1 MDLLA
6 YMLASGGDD
15 DHLKVWFWLIVGAI
29 YLIKVVVNF
38 LKPKEE
44 EKEKTTL
51 DTEDNHE
58 KRVKEVIAEMRR
70 TPPQP
75 QPPQP
80 PHPARHQAPQR
91 APRPSAP
98 PVELP
103 TPAVTRKPRPAPEPV
118 PERTVPTAQQTAQNV
133 LEQYVKATEEA
144 QRSMRALSDAEQAA
158 LHRLQEREMKESR
171 PEPLP
176 AVAPAAPLTLKNSLR
191 RSQSLKTAI
200 LYQEI
205 LGKPRALRGVSFSG
219 E

>member
-15 DHLKVWFWLIVGAI
+15 DHLKIWFWVVVGAI
-29 YLIKVVVNF
+29 YLIKMVVNF

-44 EKEKTTL
+44 EKEKPIL

-75 QPPQP
+75 PQPPQP
-80 PHPARHQAPQR
+80 APQH

-103 TPAVTRKPRPAPEPV
+103 TPAVTRKPRPAPAPV
-118 PERTVPTAQQTAQNV
+118 PERAVPTAQQAARNV

-144 QRSMRALSDAEQAA
+144 QQSMRALSDAEQAA
-158 LHRLQEREMKESR
+158 LRRLQEREMKENL

-176 AVAPAAPLTLKNSLR
+176 AAAPDSPLTLKNSLR

>member
-6 YMLASGGDD
+6 HMLASGGDD
-15 DHLKVWFWLIVGAI
+15 GDLKLWFWLIVGAI
-29 YLIKVVVNF
+29 YLIKTVIKF

-44 EKEKTTL
+44 EKEKPARE
-51 DTEDNHE
+51 TEDNHE

-70 TPPQP
+70 TPPQQP
-75 QPPQP
+75 QPS
-80 PHPARHQAPQR
+80 HPARHHAPPR
-91 APRPSAP
+91 APRSSAP

-103 TPAVTRKPRPAPEPV
+103 TPSVARPRLPKPEPKT
-118 PERTVPTAQQTAQNV
+118 EWAGEAAQQAAQNV

-144 QRSMRALSDAEQAA
+144 RQSMLALSDAEQAA
-158 LHRLQEREMKESR
+158 LHRLQERELKENR

-176 AVAPAAPLTLKNSLR
+176 AMAPSSPVTLKSSLR

-205 LGKPRALRGVSFSG
+205 LGKPRALQGTSFKD
-219 E
+219 

>member
-15 DHLKVWFWLIVGAI
+15 DHLKIWFWVVVGAI
-29 YLIKVVVNF
+29 YLIKMVVNF

-44 EKEKTTL
+44 EKEKPIL

-75 QPPQP
+75 
-80 PHPARHQAPQR
+80 APQH

-98 PVELP
+98 PAELP
-103 TPAVTRKPRPAPEPV
+103 TPAVARKPRPAPAPV
-118 PERTVPTAQQTAQNV
+118 PERAVPTAQQAARNV

-144 QRSMRALSDAEQAA
+144 QQSMRALSDAEQAA
-158 LHRLQEREMKESR
+158 LRRLQEREMKENL

-176 AVAPAAPLTLKNSLR
+176 AVAPDGPLTLKNSLR

>member
-15 DHLKVWFWLIVGAI
+15 DHLKIWFWVVVGAI
-29 YLIKVVVNF
+29 YLIKMVVNF

-44 EKEKTTL
+44 EKEKPIL

-75 QPPQP
+75 PQPPQP
-80 PHPARHQAPQR
+80 APQH

-103 TPAVTRKPRPAPEPV
+103 TPAVARKPRPAPAPV
-118 PERTVPTAQQTAQNV
+118 PEQAVPTAQQAARNV

-144 QRSMRALSDAEQAA
+144 QQSMRALSDAEQAA
-158 LHRLQEREMKESR
+158 LRRLQEREMKENL

-176 AVAPAAPLTLKNSLR
+176 AVAPDSPLTLKNSLR

>member
-15 DHLKVWFWLIVGAI
+15 DHLKIWFWVVVGAV
-29 YLIKVVVNF
+29 YLIKMVVNF

-44 EKEKTTL
+44 EKEKPIL

-75 QPPQP
+75 PQP
-80 PHPARHQAPQR
+80 APQH

-103 TPAVTRKPRPAPEPV
+103 TPAVARKPRPAPAPV
-118 PERTVPTAQQTAQNV
+118 PEQAVPTAQQAARNV

-144 QRSMRALSDAEQAA
+144 QQSMRALSDAEQAA
-158 LHRLQEREMKESR
+158 LRRLQEREMKENL

-176 AVAPAAPLTLKNSLR
+176 AVAPDSPLTLKNSLR

>member
-15 DHLKVWFWLIVGAI
+15 DHLKIWFWVVVGAI
-29 YLIKVVVNF
+29 YLIKMVVNF

-44 EKEKTTL
+44 EKEKPIL

-75 QPPQP
+75 PKP
-80 PHPARHQAPQR
+80 APQH

-103 TPAVTRKPRPAPEPV
+103 NPSVARKPRPAPAPV
-118 PERTVPTAQQTAQNV
+118 PEQAVPTAQQAARNV

-144 QRSMRALSDAEQAA
+144 QQSMRALSDAEQAA
-158 LHRLQEREMKESR
+158 LRRLQEREMKENL

-176 AVAPAAPLTLKNSLR
+176 AVAPDSPLTLKNSLR

>member
-15 DHLKVWFWLIVGAI
+15 DHLKIWFWVVVGAI
-29 YLIKVVVNF
+29 YLIKMVVNF

-44 EKEKTTL
+44 EKEKPIL

-75 QPPQP
+75 PQ
-80 PHPARHQAPQR
+80 H

-103 TPAVTRKPRPAPEPV
+103 NPSVARKPRPAPASV
-118 PERTVPTAQQTAQNV
+118 PERAVPTAQQAARNV

-144 QRSMRALSDAEQAA
+144 QQSMRALSDAEQAA
-158 LHRLQEREMKESR
+158 LRRLQEREMKENL

-176 AVAPAAPLTLKNSLR
+176 AVAPDSPLTLKNSLR

>member
-15 DHLKVWFWLIVGAI
+15 DHLKIWFWVVVGAI
-29 YLIKVVVNF
+29 YLIKMVVNF

-44 EKEKTTL
+44 EKEKPIL

-75 QPPQP
+75 PQP
-80 PHPARHQAPQR
+80 APQH

-98 PVELP
+98 PAELP
-103 TPAVTRKPRPAPEPV
+103 TPAVARKPRPAPAPV
-118 PERTVPTAQQTAQNV
+118 PERAVPTAQQAARNV

-144 QRSMRALSDAEQAA
+144 QQSMRALSDAEQAA
-158 LHRLQEREMKESR
+158 LRRLQEREMKENL

-176 AVAPAAPLTLKNSLR
+176 AAAPDGPLTLKNSLR

>member
-15 DHLKVWFWLIVGAI
+15 DHLKIWFWVVVGAI
-29 YLIKVVVNF
+29 YLIKMVVNF

-44 EKEKTTL
+44 EKEKPIL

-75 QPPQP
+75 PQPPQP
-80 PHPARHQAPQR
+80 APQH

-103 TPAVTRKPRPAPEPV
+103 NPSVARKPRPAPAPV
-118 PERTVPTAQQTAQNV
+118 PERAAPTAQQAARNV

-144 QRSMRALSDAEQAA
+144 QQSMRALSDAEQAA
-158 LHRLQEREMKESR
+158 LRRLQEREMKENL

-176 AVAPAAPLTLKNSLR
+176 AVAPDSPLTLKNSLR